1 MDLRLRPRYERL
13 VAASPSQVLAHLR
26 ALERSDA
33 ACPARVY
40 ADHALVYTPPAERR
54 LWSPFLTLD
63 VRPHEAGT
71 RLLGRF
77 SPMPSVWTLFA
88 ASYAICAF
96 SAFFA
101 AMFAVSQAGLGQRPW
116 ALWVWPAAAAVALVT
131 FAFARYGRRRGHGQM
146 EAQRR
151 AVEVALGLGPDA

>member
-1 MDLRLRPRYERL
+1 MDLRLRPRFERT
-13 VAASPSQVLAHLR
+13 VAQPPSQVLAHLR
-26 ALERSDA
+26 ALERPDA
-33 ACPARVY
+33 ACPGRVY
-40 ADHALVYTPPAERR
+40 ADHAFVYAPPAERR
-54 LWSPFLTLD
+54 VWSPFLTLD
-63 VRPHEAGT
+63 VRPHDGGS

-77 SPMPSVWTLFA
+77 SPMPSIWTLFA

-101 AMFAVSQAGLGQRPW
+101 AMVALSQAGLGQAPW
-116 ALWVWPAAAAVALVT
+116 ALGVWPAAALVALAT

-151 AVEVALGLGPDA
+151 AVEAALGIAPDA